1 VTGGVLLLEQA
12 EVGVKIWKK
21 MARGVNG
28 GGAGAGGGQLMQEA
42 HTSAGGSGSV
52 LRSTGNSGD
61 GCGEQGALP
70 VYKQRVYRRRVESV
84 GGSGGVEQVAPSKG
98 EVQLGL

>member
-28 GGAGAGGGQLMQEA
+28 GGAGQLMQEA

-70 VYKQRVYRRRVESV
+70 VYKQRVYRRRVESM